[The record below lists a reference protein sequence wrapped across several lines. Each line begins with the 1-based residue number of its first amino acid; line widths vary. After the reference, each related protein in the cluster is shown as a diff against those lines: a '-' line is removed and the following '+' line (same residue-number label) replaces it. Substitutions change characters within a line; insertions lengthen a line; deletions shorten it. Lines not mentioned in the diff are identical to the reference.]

1 MSRLDTIIENCANKC
16 LHSAVALTETGNRST
31 MVVPNYHTGGRSMQ
45 PKTTDE
51 TTAMGANAP
60 EETEVMRQYQELSEE
75 HKKLVTLYVQTLLE
89 AQCTP

>member
-1 MSRLDTIIENCANKC
+1 
-16 LHSAVALTETGNRST
+16 
-31 MVVPNYHTGGRSMQ
+31 MQ